1 MKKTYFLLIS
11 LLLLTTATW
20 GQSVYLLH
28 PLVGEEID
36 GNERRRYRLDPI
48 FGLHLPTW
56 HRLSIDSLDQD
67 NFVIYS
73 LEEKNDSLWKVDSDQ
88 VREARQAILQKGKGL
103 LAQLGSLEK
112 ALDQKDTV
120 FVRLKLEH
128 YPAFN
133 AKAVGLTPEVIQ
145 MGEEDHSLIDLPLEK
160 IRAMRLIHPPGVPN
174 PYYDTTYLQR
184 DRLFATSTAIPLHR
198 GEFYYQNIYLL
209 GHRFRVGLTEEWSL
223 TAGMDLITH
232 LGSLGSGYY
241 YGLTN
246 FALNWGRQV
255 GKKWHIGA
263 EAQTFFMGFD
273 GGLYGL
279 SGLATYGTEKANTTF
294 RLSAAFANN
303 YVMDYGINYAGG
315 VGLNVQLGRKVAL
328 VSENLLRYY
337 KNGDYWGRFD
347 GSLNEVENYG
357 LLTSLGFRYIWGK
370 NSVDIGFF
378 GIYDYKYSSFSF
390 PNSNGVVVE
399 EVFQRQGWNGFFPYI
414 SLSQWF
420 RPR

>member
-20 GQSVYLLH
+20 GQSVHLLH

-36 GNERRRYRLDPI
+36 GNERRKYGLDPI
-48 FGLHLPTW
+48 FGLHLPSW
-56 HRLSIDSLDQD
+56 HRLRIDSMDQN

-73 LEEKNDSLWKVDSDQ
+73 LEEENDSLWKVDSDQ
-88 VREARQAILQKGKGL
+88 VREARQAILEKGKTL
-103 LAQLGSLEK
+103 LAQLGSLKE
-112 ALDQKDTV
+112 ALGRYDTV
-120 FVRLKLEH
+120 FVRLKLKH
-128 YPAFN
+128 YPAFD
-133 AKAVGLTPEVIQ
+133 AKAVGLTPRAIQ
-145 MGEEDHSLIDLPLEK
+145 VGEEDHSLIDLPLEK
-160 IRAMRLIHPPGVPN
+160 IRSMSLIRHPNAPN

-209 GHRFRVGLTEEWSL
+209 GHRFRVGLTEELSL
-223 TAGMDLITH
+223 TAGMDLTTH

-246 FALNWGRQV
+246 FAINWGRKL
-255 GKKWHIGA
+255 GGKWHIGA
-263 EAQTFFMGFD
+263 EAQTFVMGYD

-279 SGLATYGTEKANTTF
+279 SGLATYGKEKANVTL

-303 YVMDYGINYAGG
+303 YVMDYGVNYAA
-315 VGLNVQLGRKVAL
+315 GLGFNLQLGRKMAL
-328 VSENLLRYY
+328 VSENMLRHY
-337 KNGDYWGRFD
+337 KNGDYWGIFD
-347 GSLNEVENYG
+347 GSLIEVENYA

-378 GIYDYKYSSFSF
+378 GIYEYKYSSFSY
-390 PNSNGVVVE
+390 PNSNGGVVE
-399 EVFQRQGWNGFFPYI
+399 EVFQRKGWNGFFPYI